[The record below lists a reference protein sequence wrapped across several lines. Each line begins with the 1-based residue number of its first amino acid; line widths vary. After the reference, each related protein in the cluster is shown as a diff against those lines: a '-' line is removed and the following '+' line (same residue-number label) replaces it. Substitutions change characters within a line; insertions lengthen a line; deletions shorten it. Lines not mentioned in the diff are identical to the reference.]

1 MKSSARVGHREMEMN
16 ILITGGL
23 GQVGSY
29 LTEELSKGGY
39 NRVTVLDNFSS
50 NIKDFVVPQDVTVV
64 EGDIRDKELVDEL
77 VSKSDVIIHTAAQV
91 SVVNS
96 IESPIYDAEI
106 NVSGTLN
113 LLDAARK
120 CDVKR
125 FIYISS
131 AAVYG
136 EPVYL
141 PIDEKHPTNPMSPYG
156 LSKLTGERYAMLFHS
171 LYGVPVVC
179 LRLFNIYSPRQNP
192 NSPYSGVI
200 TKFIE
205 RAKLG
210 KPPVIYGDGNQT
222 RDFVNIHDVVDVVVK
237 CIECDDAVGE
247 VFNVGTGV
255 ATTVNELAGFCSEMK
270 PEYREAQS
278 GDIRDSYADKTKLVK
293 VIAYK
298 PERLIKLELMELL
311 NK

>member
-1 MKSSARVGHREMEMN
+1 MN

-29 LTEELSKGGY
+29 LTEELSGDEH
-39 NRVTVLDNFSS
+39 NRVTVVDNFSS
-50 NIKDFVVPQDVTVV
+50 NIKDFVAPWEVAVV
-64 EGDIRDKELVDEL
+64 EGDIRDKELVDKL
-77 VSKSDVIIHTAAQV
+77 VSESDVIIHTAAQV

-96 IESPIYDAEI
+96 IENPIYDAEI
-106 NVSGTLN
+106 NIFGTLN
-113 LLDAARK
+113 LLNAARK
-120 CDVKR
+120 NNIRR

-136 EPVYL
+136 NPQYL

-156 LSKLTGERYAMLFHS
+156 SSKLTGERYTMLFHS
-171 LYGVPVVC
+171 LYGLPVVC
-179 LRLFNIYSPRQNP
+179 LRPFNIYSPRQNP

-205 RAKLG
+205 CAKAG
-210 KPPVIYGDGNQT
+210 KPPIIFGDGNQT
-222 RDFVNIHDVVDVVVK
+222 RDFVGVHDVIDIVVK

-255 ATTVNELAGFCSEMK
+255 ATTVNELAGLCSDIE
-270 PEYREAQS
+270 PEYRVAQS
-278 GDIRDSYADKTKLVK
+278 GDIQDSYADVTKAIDTLNCNSSSNLENGVK
-293 VIAYK
+293 D
-298 PERLIKLELMELL
+298 LL
-311 NK
+311 

>member
-1 MKSSARVGHREMEMN
+1 MN

-29 LTEELSKGGY
+29 LTEELSKVGH
-39 NRVTVLDNFSS
+39 NRVTLLDNFSS
-50 NIKDFVVPQDVTVV
+50 NIKDFVVPQDVKVV
-64 EGDIRDKELVDEL
+64 EGDILDKELVDEL
-77 VSKSDVIIHTAAQV
+77 VSESDVIIHTAAQV

-96 IESPIYDAEI
+96 IDNPIYDADI

-113 LLDAARK
+113 LLDAATK
-120 CDVKR
+120 SEIKR

-136 EPVYL
+136 EPQYL

-156 LSKLTGERYAMLFHS
+156 LSKLTGERYTMLFHS

-205 RAKLG
+205 RAKAG
-210 KPPVIYGDGNQT
+210 KPPVIFGDGKQT
-222 RDFVNIHDVVDVVVK
+222 RDFVSVHDVVDVVVK

-255 ATTVNELAGFCSEMK
+255 ATSVNELAGFCSNME

-278 GDIRDSYADKTKLVK
+278 GDIRDSYADVSKLRELVGC
-293 VIAYK
+293 V
-298 PERLIKLELMELL
+298 PEQSLENGLKELL
-311 NK
+311 

>member
-1 MKSSARVGHREMEMN
+1 MN

-29 LTEELSKGGY
+29 LTEEMSNGGH
-39 NRVTVLDNFSS
+39 NHITVLDNFSS
-50 NIKDFVVPQDVTVV
+50 NIKDFVVPQDITVV
-64 EGDIRDKELVDEL
+64 EGNILDNGLVDKL
-77 VSKSDVIIHTAAQV
+77 VSESDVIIHTAAQV

-96 IESPIYDAEI
+96 IENPIYDAEI
-106 NVSGTLN
+106 NVFGTLN

-120 CDVKR
+120 CNIRR

-156 LSKLTGERYAMLFHS
+156 LSKLTGEKYTMLFHS
-171 LYGVPVVC
+171 LYELPVVC

-205 RAKLG
+205 SAKAG
-210 KPPVIYGDGNQT
+210 KPPIVFGDGNQT
-222 RDFVNIHDVVDVVVK
+222 RDFVSMHDVVDVIVK
-237 CIECDDAVGE
+237 CIECDDAAGE

-255 ATTVNELAGFCSEMK
+255 ATTVNELAGLCSDME

-278 GDIRDSYADKTKLVK
+278 GDIRDSYADVGKLRQLVGC
-293 VIAYK
+293 VPAQS
-298 PERLIKLELMELL
+298 LENGLKELL
-311 NK
+311 

>member
-1 MKSSARVGHREMEMN
+1 MN

-29 LTEELSKGGY
+29 LTEELSKGEH

-64 EGDIRDKELVDEL
+64 EGDILDKELVDKL
-77 VSKSDVIIHTAAQV
+77 VSESDVIIHTAAQV

-96 IESPIYDAEI
+96 IENPINDAEI
-106 NVSGTLN
+106 NIFGTLN
-113 LLDAARK
+113 LLNAARK
-120 CDVKR
+120 CNIRR

-136 EPVYL
+136 NPQYL

-156 LSKLTGERYAMLFHS
+156 LSKLTGERYAMQFHS
-171 LYGVPVVC
+171 LYRLPVVC
-179 LRLFNIYSPRQNP
+179 LRPFNIYSPRQNP

-205 RAKLG
+205 CAKAG
-210 KPPVIYGDGNQT
+210 KPPIIFGDGNQT
-222 RDFVNIHDVVDVVVK
+222 RDFVSVHDVIDVVVK

-255 ATTVNELAGFCSEMK
+255 ATTVNELAGFCSDME

-278 GDIRDSYADKTKLVK
+278 GDIQDSYADVGKLRELVGC
-293 VIAYK
+293 VPAQS
-298 PERLIKLELMELL
+298 LENGLKELL
-311 NK
+311 

>member
-1 MKSSARVGHREMEMN
+1 MK

-29 LTEELSKGGY
+29 LTEELSKGGH

-50 NIKDFVVPQDVTVV
+50 NIKDFVPPQDVTVV
-64 EGDIRDKELVDEL
+64 EGDIRGKELVDEL
-77 VSKSDVIIHTAAQV
+77 VSKSDVTIHTAAQV

-96 IESPIYDAEI
+96 IENPIYDAEI

-120 CDVKR
+120 CDIKR

-136 EPVYL
+136 EPQYL

-171 LYGVPVVC
+171 LYELPVVC
-179 LRLFNIYSPRQNP
+179 LRLFNIYSPRQNS

-205 RAKLG
+205 RAKAG
-210 KPPVIYGDGNQT
+210 KPPIIFGDGNQT
-222 RDFVNIHDVVDVVVK
+222 RDFVSVHDVVDVVVK

-255 ATTVNELAGFCSEMK
+255 ITTVNELAGLCSDME

-278 GDIRDSYADKTKLVK
+278 GDIRDSYADVGKLREFVGC
-293 VIAYK
+293 VPAQS
-298 PERLIKLELMELL
+298 LENGLKELL
-311 NK
+311 Y

>member
-1 MKSSARVGHREMEMN
+1 MN

-29 LTEELSKGGY
+29 LTEKLSKGGH

-50 NIKDFVVPQDVTVV
+50 NIKDFVAPQNVTVV
-64 EGDIRDKELVDEL
+64 EGDIRDKELVDKL

-120 CDVKR
+120 CDIKR

-156 LSKLTGERYAMLFHS
+156 LSKLTGERYTILFNF
-171 LYGVPVVC
+171 LYDLPVVC

-205 RAKLG
+205 RAKAG
-210 KPPVIYGDGNQT
+210 KSPIIFGDGNQT
-222 RDFVNIHDVVDVVVK
+222 RDFVSVHDVIDVVVN

-255 ATTVNELAGFCSEMK
+255 AITVNELAGFCSDME
-270 PEYREAQS
+270 PEYGEAQS
-278 GDIRDSYADKTKLVK
+278 GDIRDSYANVDKLSELVGC
-293 VIAYK
+293 VPAQS
-298 PERLIKLELMELL
+298 LENGLKELL
-311 NK
+311 

>member
-1 MKSSARVGHREMEMN
+1 MN

-29 LTEELSKGGY
+29 LTEELSKGGH
-39 NRVTVLDNFSS
+39 NDVTVLDNLSS
-50 NIKDFVVPQDVTVV
+50 NIKDFVPPQEVVVV
-64 EGDIRDKELVDEL
+64 EGGILDKELVDKL
-77 VSKSDVIIHTAAQV
+77 VSESDVIIHTAAQV
-91 SVVNS
+91 SVVKS
-96 IESPIYDAEI
+96 IADPGYDYEVNI
-106 NVSGTLN
+106 SGTLN
-113 LLDAARK
+113 LLNAARK
-120 CDVKR
+120 SNIRR
-125 FIYISS
+125 FVYISS

-136 EPVYL
+136 NPVYL

-171 LYGVPVVC
+171 LYGLPVVC
-179 LRLFNIYSPRQNP
+179 LRPFNIYSSRQNP

-210 KPPVIYGDGNQT
+210 KAPVIFGDGNQT
-222 RDFVNIHDVVDVVVK
+222 RDFVSIHDVVDVVVK

-255 ATTVNELAGFCSEMK
+255 ATTVNELAELCSDME
-270 PEYREAQS
+270 PEYRVVQS
-278 GDIRDSYADKTKLVK
+278 GDIRDSYADVGKLRELVGC
-293 VIAYK
+293 VPAQS
-298 PERLIKLELMELL
+298 LENGLKELL
-311 NK
+311 

>member
-1 MKSSARVGHREMEMN
+1 MN

-29 LTEELSKGGY
+29 LTEELSQDGH

-64 EGDIRDKELVDEL
+64 ESDILDKELVDEL

-96 IESPIYDAEI
+96 IENPIYDAEI
-106 NVSGTLN
+106 NVFGTLN

-120 CDVKR
+120 CDIKK

-136 EPVYL
+136 NPQYL
-141 PIDEKHPTNPMSPYG
+141 PIDEKHPTNSMSPYG
-156 LSKLTGERYAMLFHS
+156 LSKLTGERYTMLFHS

-205 RAKLG
+205 RAKAG
-210 KPPVIYGDGNQT
+210 KPPVIFGDGNQT
-222 RDFVNIHDVVDVVVK
+222 RDFVSVHDVVDVVVK

-255 ATTVNELAGFCSEMK
+255 ATSVNEIAGLCSNME

-278 GDIRDSYADKTKLVK
+278 GDIQDSYADANKLKELVGC
-293 VIAYK
+293 V
-298 PERLIKLELMELL
+298 PSQSLENKLKDLL
-311 NK
+311 

>member
-1 MKSSARVGHREMEMN
+1 MN

-29 LTEELSKGGY
+29 LTEELSKVGH
-39 NRVTVLDNFSS
+39 NRVTLLDNFSS

-64 EGDIRDKELVDEL
+64 EGDILDKELVDEL
-77 VSKSDVIIHTAAQV
+77 VSESDVIIHTAAQV

-96 IESPIYDAEI
+96 IDNPIYDADI

-113 LLDAARK
+113 LLDAATK
-120 CDVKR
+120 SEIKR

-136 EPVYL
+136 EPQYL

-156 LSKLTGERYAMLFHS
+156 LSKLTGERYTMLFHS

-205 RAKLG
+205 RAKAG
-210 KPPVIYGDGNQT
+210 KPPIVFGDGNQT
-222 RDFVNIHDVVDVVVK
+222 RDFVSIHDVVDVVVK

-255 ATTVNELAGFCSEMK
+255 AITVNELAGFCSDME

-278 GDIRDSYADKTKLVK
+278 GDIRDSYADVGKLRELVGY
-293 VIAYK
+293 VPAQS
-298 PERLIKLELMELL
+298 LENGLKELL
-311 NK
+311 

>member
-1 MKSSARVGHREMEMN
+1 MN

-29 LTEELSKGGY
+29 LTEELSKGEH

-64 EGDIRDKELVDEL
+64 EGDILDKELVDKL
-77 VSKSDVIIHTAAQV
+77 VSESDVIIHTAAQV

-96 IESPIYDAEI
+96 IENPIQDAEVNI
-106 NVSGTLN
+106 SGTLN

-120 CDVKR
+120 SKIRR

-171 LYGVPVVC
+171 LYGLPVVC
-179 LRLFNIYSPRQNP
+179 LRPFNIYSPRQNP

-205 RAKLG
+205 RAKVN
-210 KPPVIYGDGNQT
+210 KPPIIFGDGNQT
-222 RDFVNIHDVVDVVVK
+222 RDFISIHDVIDVVVR
-237 CIECDDAVGE
+237 CIEYDDAVGE
-247 VFNVGTGV
+247 VFNVGTGM
-255 ATTVNELAGFCSEMK
+255 ATAVNELAGLCSEMK
-270 PEYREAQS
+270 PVYGEAQS
-278 GDIRDSYADKTKLVK
+278 GDIRDSYADVGKLREVVGCTPSQSMENGLK
-293 VIAYK
+293 
-298 PERLIKLELMELL
+298 ELL
-311 NK
+311 Y

>member
-1 MKSSARVGHREMEMN
+1 MN

-29 LTEELSKGGY
+29 LTEELSKGEH

-64 EGDIRDKELVDEL
+64 EGDILDKELVDKL
-77 VSKSDVIIHTAAQV
+77 VSESDVIIHTAAQV

-96 IESPIYDAEI
+96 IEKPINDAEI
-106 NVSGTLN
+106 NIFGTLN
-113 LLDAARK
+113 LLNAARK
-120 CDVKR
+120 CNIKR
-125 FIYISS
+125 FICISS

-136 EPVYL
+136 EPIYL

-171 LYGVPVVC
+171 LYGVPAVC
-179 LRLFNIYSPRQNP
+179 LRPFNIYSPRQNP

-205 RAKLG
+205 RAKVN
-210 KPPVIYGDGNQT
+210 KPPVIFGDGKQT
-222 RDFVNIHDVVDVVVK
+222 RDFVSVHDVVDVVVK

-255 ATTVNELAGFCSEMK
+255 ATTVNELAGLCSDME

-278 GDIRDSYADKTKLVK
+278 GDIRDSYADVTKMLN
-293 VIAYK
+293 
-298 PERLIKLELMELL
+298 LIKHRLSRSLKLSLDELY
-311 NK
+311 

>member
-1 MKSSARVGHREMEMN
+1 MN

-29 LTEELSKGGY
+29 LTEELSKGGH
-39 NRVTVLDNFSS
+39 NCVTVLDNYSS
-50 NIKDFVVPQDVTVV
+50 NIKDFVVPQNVTVI

-77 VSKSDVIIHTAAQV
+77 VSKNDVIIHTAAQV

-96 IESPIYDAEI
+96 IENPIYDAEI

-113 LLDAARK
+113 LLDAAK
-120 CDVKR
+120 KSDIKR

-136 EPVYL
+136 DPQYL

-156 LSKLTGERYAMLFHS
+156 LSKLTGERYTILFHS
-171 LYGVPVVC
+171 LYELPVVC

-205 RAKLG
+205 CVKAG
-210 KPPVIYGDGNQT
+210 KSPVIFGDGNQT
-222 RDFVNIHDVVDVVVK
+222 RDFVSIHDVVDVVVK
-237 CIECDDAVGE
+237 CIDCDDAVGE

-255 ATTVNELAGFCSEMK
+255 ATTVNELAGLCSEMK

-278 GDIRDSYADKTKLVK
+278 GDIRDSYADVGKLRELVGC
-293 VIAYK
+293 VPAQS
-298 PERLIKLELMELL
+298 LENGLKELL
-311 NK
+311 

>member
-1 MKSSARVGHREMEMN
+1 MN

-29 LTEELSKGGY
+29 LTEELSKDDH
-39 NRVTVLDNFSS
+39 NHVAVLDNFSS

-77 VSKSDVIIHTAAQV
+77 VSKNDVIIHTAAQV

-96 IESPIYDAEI
+96 IENPVYDAEI

-113 LLDAARK
+113 LLDAAK
-120 CDVKR
+120 KNDIKR

-171 LYGVPVVC
+171 LYDLPVVC

-192 NSPYSGVI
+192 NSSYSGVI

-205 RAKLG
+205 CAKAG
-210 KPPVIYGDGNQT
+210 KSPVIFGDGNQT
-222 RDFVNIHDVVDVVVK
+222 RDFVSIHDVVDVVVK

-278 GDIRDSYADKTKLVK
+278 GDIRDSYADVTK
-293 VIAYK
+293 VIDILNYNSSSN
-298 PERLIKLELMELL
+298 LENGVKDLL
-311 NK
+311 